1 MSDMSARIAK
11 AFTNKGY
18 TYGDL
23 SEITGIPKSA
33 LQRYVTG
40 VTEKIPIPRL
50 ESIAHALDTTPQ
62 YLMGWT
68 DDPYDYDNDP
78 NGLLASIPSDI
89 HKELN
94 KLHPDDPEAV
104 WHAWEAIINDH
115 DAGDTSTP
123 TPPEYR
129 YDNIFPITTKRVPF
143 LGSIACGEP
152 VFANEEHELY
162 VEVGTNVH
170 ADFCLQAA
178 GDSMIGARIHD
189 GDIVFIRKQDMVD
202 NGEIAAVI
210 IEDEATLKRVN
221 YYPDKNLLILHAE
234 NPSYKD
240 LIYTDAELDQ
250 IVILGKA
257 VAFQSDV
264 R

>member
-1 MSDMSARIAK
+1 MTLYERIRHRREQLGISQGQLAEELGYTNRSTIAK
-11 AFTNKGY
+11 IESGKNDITHSKIVAF
-18 TYGDL
+18 
-23 SEITGIPKSA
+23 
-33 LQRYVTG
+33 
-40 VTEKIPIPRL
+40 
-50 ESIAHALDTTPQ
+50 AHALSTTPQ